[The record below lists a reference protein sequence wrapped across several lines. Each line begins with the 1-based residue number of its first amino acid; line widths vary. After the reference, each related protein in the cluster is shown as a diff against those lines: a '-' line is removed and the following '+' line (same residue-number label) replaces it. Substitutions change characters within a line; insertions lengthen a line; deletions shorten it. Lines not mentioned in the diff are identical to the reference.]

1 MKRSI
6 RNLALVVMG
15 ALISGCAEQIEDLQ
29 PSAGGTVIMKTTVSL
44 SENASTRA
52 LAADGTKTFAA
63 GDKIAVIYQNT
74 AGETVKAESAELTAA
89 DITNSGKNA
98 AFTVS
103 LTNPKASTSVRYIY
117 PASRAAATVATD
129 VAVNDDATIDYA
141 ALATQDGTFASI
153 ASKLDLATFDGS
165 LTAQGNLPSTV
176 SLTNPLTIGEF
187 TIKNNDGGSDLTSS
201 VTKLIIGDGLNV
213 YTVSRAAAAGPIY
226 VAMKPVTSSQIV
238 VVDATAGTDYYSI
251 VKGKTLE
258 ASNIYDITVNATK
271 SLSDLSKALVANAIV
286 TINYTIDGVGYTS
299 TFKREGDEYKLQST
313 TPAARAMTRAESRG
327 SYPDPYAYSIPD
339 PQSTTGAQLLRIQ
352 VNQNNQTRIDVTINV
367 ATCEQVTNYTY
378 DGKSN
383 FQSVSVD
390 GIKASTKV
398 VKKDFVNIWL
408 KTPGGVLFLGD
419 VYYEVGAIWDEV
431 IKHAHH
437 NGCTYLEGDYK
448 KSQVYFTVNGYSG
461 YLVDK
466 NGTPVQLKD
475 KVGTLGREYYL
486 KGFNEITF
494 QEYSWDA
501 TDRKLVSK
509 DITRDQFN
517 LVTSS
522 SSTIYW
528 NAGTYLVKEDVTING
543 DIGLKGNVNLIL
555 CDGCTLTVNGFIFGN
570 KNAFTI
576 YGQAGGTGKLSLTT
590 NRYGLYFFSDLVI
603 HGGNVESSTKNNH
616 IFNLKMYGGKFT
628 AKSSGSDP
636 TIDTYTDNNMTIYG
650 GELEAISDNSNAISV
665 GDDNNPGTLT
675 VYGGKVTAKAPNG
688 QAIKGYFA
696 KGEGCNIGFFA
707 TDDLSNW
714 GEALLPEVTTSTKH
728 YFKAEVDEGPAVV
741 SGND

>member
-1 MKRSI
+1 MKQ
-6 RNLALVVMG
+6 L
-15 ALISGCAEQIEDLQ
+15 
-29 PSAGGTVIMKTTVSL
+29 
-44 SENASTRA
+44 
-52 LAADGTKTFAA
+52 F
-63 GDKIAVIYQNT
+63 
-74 AGETVKAESAELTAA
+74 
-89 DITNSGKNA
+89 
-98 AFTVS
+98 
-103 LTNPKASTSVRYIY
+103 
-117 PASRAAATVATD
+117 
-129 VAVNDDATIDYA
+129 
-141 ALATQDGTFASI
+141 
-153 ASKLDLATFDGS
+153 
-165 LTAQGNLPSTV
+165 
-176 SLTNPLTIGEF
+176 
-187 TIKNNDGGSDLTSS
+187 
-201 VTKLIIGDGLNV
+201 KLIVGGMLLMAWPLMMTSCEGTLDDIFGEW
-213 YTVSRAAAAGPIY
+213 SRPTNQQNNE
-226 VAMKPVTSSQIV
+226 P
-238 VVDATAGTDYYSI
+238 
-251 VKGKTLE
+251 
-258 ASNIYDITVNATK
+258 TK
-271 SLSDLSKALVANAIV
+271 EELLSDLSSALEEGAIV
-286 TINYTIDGVGYTS
+286 SITYTIDGVEYTS
-299 TFKREGDEYKLQST
+299 TFKRVGDEYILQSI
-313 TPAARAMTRAESRG
+313 TPAAGAMTRTESRG
-327 SYPDPYAYSIPD
+327 RYPDPYAYSIPD

-408 KTPGGVLFLGD
+408 KTPGGVLLLGD

-475 KVGTLGREYYL
+475 KVGTLGIEYYL

-522 SSTIYW
+522 STIIFW

-570 KNAFTI
+570 KNVFTI

-590 NRYGLYFFSDLVI
+590 NRYGLCNFSDFVI
-603 HGGNVESSTKNNH
+603 HGGNVESSTTTNNNR

-628 AKSSGSDP
+628 AKSSGSAP

-696 KGEGCNIGFFA
+696 RGEGTKIEFFG
-707 TDDLSNW
+707 SNN
-714 GEALLPEVTTSTKH
+714 GEDWDIITENGTTTAP
-728 YFKAEVDEGPAVV
+728 YFMAMIPM
-741 SGND
+741 

>member
-1 MKRSI
+1 MNKS
-6 RNLALVVMG
+6 LKALFMTSMLPVMM
-15 ALISGCAEQIEDLQ
+15 L
-29 PSAGGTVIMKTTVSL
+29 M
-44 SENASTRA
+44 
-52 LAADGTKTFAA
+52 AAVT
-63 GDKIAVIYQNT
+63 
-74 AGETVKAESAELTAA
+74 
-89 DITNSGKNA
+89 
-98 AFTVS
+98 
-103 LTNPKASTSVRYIY
+103 
-117 PASRAAATVATD
+117 
-129 VAVNDDATIDYA
+129 
-141 ALATQDGTFASI
+141 
-153 ASKLDLATFDGS
+153 
-165 LTAQGNLPSTV
+165 
-176 SLTNPLTIGEF
+176 
-187 TIKNNDGGSDLTSS
+187 LTSCEGTLDDIFGEWS
-201 VTKLIIGDGLNV
+201 RPGSQPTKEEVLDNL
-213 YTVSRAAAAGPIY
+213 
-226 VAMKPVTSSQIV
+226 SS
-238 VVDATAGTDYYSI
+238 A
-251 VKGKTLE
+251 LE
-258 ASNIYDITVNATK
+258 ES
-271 SLSDLSKALVANAIV
+271 AIV
-286 TINYTIDGVGYTS
+286 TITYTVDGAEYIS
-299 TFKREGDEYKLQST
+299 TFKRVGDEYKLQST
-313 TPAARAMTRAESRG
+313 TPAAGAMTRAESRG
-327 SYPDPYAYSIPD
+327 RYPDPYAYSIPV
-339 PQSTTGAQLLRIQ
+339 PETTTGAQLLRIQ

-390 GIKASTKV
+390 GIKASTTV

-555 CDGCTLTVNGFIFGN
+555 CDGCTLKVKGSISGRG
-570 KNAFTI
+570 NAFTI
-576 YGQAGGTGKLSLTT
+576 YSQAGGTGKLSLT
-590 NRYGLYFFSDLVI
+590 NGCLNNFSDFVI
-603 HGGNVESSTKNNH
+603 HGGNVESSTTNNNH

-628 AKSSGSDP
+628 AKSSRSAP

-665 GDDNNPGTLT
+665 GVDANPGTLT

-696 KGEGCNIGFFA
+696 KGEGTSVWFFES
-707 TDDLSNW
+707 DDGVWSEPL
-714 GEALLPEVTTSTKH
+714 GEDDHTSTAH
-728 YFKAEVDEGPAVV
+728 YFKAEVVEESAEA
-741 SGND
+741 SGTE